1 MLNKY
6 VWDNYLKAGGS
17 EIVKMFRDSF
27 NGEYT
32 KEYGAQIRYLASK
45 YCPLDEILDDLK
57 ARLLELCDFV
67 ISDDFAKEKELL
79 RKKHTSENDIVSRVL
94 TDDYAEISDIIEQE
108 LQTEASPQRVF
119 DYFIRD
125 IAGDSTI
132 FAMVFPDLFVPYY
145 FQYNFNVL
153 EIIAEQFDIDLPR
166 IPLKKDYEERYYY
179 YGEVCKALNIFRVDN
194 ALSPYELWAFLYD
207 FAPNYIGGLD
217 SYLIK
222 ELPEPRGAFFI
233 GGSEDDIGLSDN
245 PLALWQCNEETRVG
259 DMIVMY
265 FKTPVSAIDSV
276 WRACSVGF
284 IDPFFYYYRCTYI
297 GNRKKINH
305 VTQKMMKDDPIISA
319 LPIVRKNMQ
328 GINGV
333 ELLPSEYNHLMDM
346 AGVELFRFQYEE
358 ESISENISREKDV
371 EDKLIKPLLLKL
383 GYEEKDYTQQLYI
396 EIGNHNHA
404 LIPDFVLLPNRS
416 AGHSSAFA
424 IIEAKK
430 TIPNDKVLEETKT
443 QARSYANQLKT
454 RYSVVASKEKIWIM
468 SEKDDY
474 SKDIFIAA
482 WAELY
487 DPDVFY
493 QLEKMIGFH

>member
-1 MLNKY
+1 
-6 VWDNYLKAGGS
+6 
-17 EIVKMFRDSF
+17 
-27 NGEYT
+27 
-32 KEYGAQIRYLASK
+32 
-45 YCPLDEILDDLK
+45 
-57 ARLLELCDFV
+57 
-67 ISDDFAKEKELL
+67 
-79 RKKHTSENDIVSRVL
+79 
-94 TDDYAEISDIIEQE
+94 
-108 LQTEASPQRVF
+108 
-119 DYFIRD
+119 
-125 IAGDSTI
+125 
-132 FAMVFPDLFVPYY
+132 
-145 FQYNFNVL
+145 
-153 EIIAEQFDIDLPR
+153 
-166 IPLKKDYEERYYY
+166 
-179 YGEVCKALNIFRVDN
+179 
-194 ALSPYELWAFLYD
+194 
-207 FAPNYIGGLD
+207 
-217 SYLIK
+217 
-222 ELPEPRGAFFI
+222 
-233 GGSEDDIGLSDN
+233 
-245 PLALWQCNEETRVG
+245 
-259 DMIVMY
+259 
-265 FKTPVSAIDSV
+265 
-276 WRACSVGF
+276 
-284 IDPFFYYYRCTYI
+284 
-297 GNRKKINH
+297 
-305 VTQKMMKDDPIISA
+305 MMKDDPIISA

-358 ESISENISREKDV
+358 ESISEDICREKDV

-454 RYSVVASKEKIWIM
+454 RYSVVASKEKIWVT